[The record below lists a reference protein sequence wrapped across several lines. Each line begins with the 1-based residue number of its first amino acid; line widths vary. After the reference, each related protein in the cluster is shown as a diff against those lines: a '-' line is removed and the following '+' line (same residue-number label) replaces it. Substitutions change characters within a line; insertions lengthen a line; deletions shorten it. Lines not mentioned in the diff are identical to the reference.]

1 MDVKNQAFGPDG
13 QLPAGEE
20 LSLEEHE
27 RLSPHILFEIIR
39 RDGEEELA
47 RPRRALVFSG
57 LAAGL
62 IISFSFLFKAV
73 LTLYLPNFYGAE
85 LIACL
90 GYSTGFV
97 MVILGRMQLF
107 TENTITTVIPLFR
120 RPSPAKLLRVLR
132 LWGLVFLSNLLGTSM
147 AALFLSNPWL
157 VSPDLA
163 AVLHDMAL
171 HVAQTVPAANIIRG
185 VPAGILI
192 AALVW
197 MMPVSRSFS
206 FFLIVFFTYF
216 IALGGF
222 SHVVVGSCEM
232 AYAVLQGDATLL
244 DYFLRFLL
252 PTGIGNVLGGTFV
265 FTLLVYAQVSEE
277 LKK

>member
-1 MDVKNQAFGPDG
+1 MDMKDKVSRPVSR
-13 QLPAGEE
+13 LSAGEE

-47 RPRRALVFSG
+47 RPRRALLFSG

-73 LTLYLPNFYGAE
+73 LTLYLPDFYGAE
-85 LIACL
+85 LISCL
-90 GYSTGFV
+90 GYSAGFV

-120 RPSPAKLLRVLR
+120 QPSPEKLLRVLR
-132 LWGLVFLSNLLGTSM
+132 LWGLVFFSNLLGTAL
-147 AALFLSNPWL
+147 AALFLSNAWL

-163 AVLHDMAL
+163 QVLRNMAV
-171 HVAQTVPAANIIRG
+171 HVAQTVPAANVIRG
-185 VPAGILI
+185 VPAGVLI

-197 MMPVSRSFS
+197 MMPISRSFG

-232 AYAVLQGDATLL
+232 AYAVLHGDATLF
-244 DYFLRFLL
+244 DYFFRFLL
-252 PTGIGNVLGGTFV
+252 PTGAGNVLGGTFV